1 MKCKFRRALV
11 ILVIIIV
18 TTGFGAKAYFDNEI
32 GPVNTLHAN
41 TIIIEIPKGSS
52 TAKIA
57 SLLKDQNLIKND
69 IAFLV
74 LNKLLKTDGK
84 IKAGTYSLK
93 DNMSAK
99 DIIASLVSGDVIKDS
114 VKFTIPEGFE
124 FRQIVE
130 RLESKELID
139 KERFIEVAN
148 YGDFQYEFLENIPK
162 GENRLEGFLF
172 PDTYEVA
179 KDITE
184 EQLIIKMLDRFDQ
197 IFEDHYYLRAKELNM
212 SINEVITLASIIER
226 EAKLDSERA
235 LVSSV
240 FHNRINLGML
250 IQSCATV
257 QYILGER
264 KENLTYKD
272 LAIESPYNTYKYN
285 GLPPKP
291 IASPGKASIF
301 AALFP
306 EKTDYLFFVLN
317 ENGKHIFSRT
327 YQEHLNAK
335 NAN

>member
-1 MKCKFRRALV
+1 MKYKFKKTLV
-11 ILVIIIV
+11 ILVIIIIA
-18 TTGFGAKAYFDNEI
+18 TGVGAKAYFDNQI
-32 GPVNTLHAN
+32 GPVNTVHVN
-41 TIIIEIPKGSS
+41 TIVIEIPKGSS

-57 SLLKDQNLIKND
+57 RLLKEKNLIKND
-69 IAFLV
+69 IAFLL
-74 LNKLLKTDGK
+74 LNKLFKTDGK

-93 DNMSAK
+93 DSMPAK

-130 RLESKELID
+130 RLEGKEIID
-139 KERFIEVAN
+139 KDRFIEVAN
-148 YGDFQYEFLENIPK
+148 YGDFQYEFLKNIPK
-162 GENRLEGFLF
+162 GENRLEGLLF